1 MSYKIDIRNIFS
13 DHIDTLV
20 NSQTKKADFR
30 DWLFFLVIP
39 LIISIYLVYKGVFVS
54 EDRANSL
61 ISGLSIYVGLSIN
74 FLMLIF
80 ELSTKQFFKEQDRIP
95 KLKQVIANI
104 SVTTLYSLFIITLT
118 LLTDIEILKCAV
130 HILLYFL
137 LLEFF
142 FTMLM
147 VLKRIYNILIG
158 TMSSDVHS

>member
-1 MSYKIDIRNIFS
+1 MSYKIDIRTIFS

-20 NSQTKKADFR
+20 NASTKKPDLR
-30 DWLFFLVIP
+30 DWFFFLILPLVI
-39 LIISIYLVYKGVFVS
+39 SVYLVYEGVFVS

-104 SVTTLYSLFIITLT
+104 SVTTLYSLFIIVLT
-118 LLTDIEILKCAV
+118 LLTDIEILKCAI

-158 TMSSDVHS
+158 TMSNDIHD